1 MALIKLNNQSLT
13 AVSALPAMDGSN
25 LTGVSAGKVLQVI
38 QQTSGVGV
46 SQNNTTAE
54 ADVNPT
60 ITITP
65 SSTNSKILV
74 MHSAGGMVTTVDGVG
89 FKLYRGTTSIWFQS
103 RWGYSDTN
111 TWKPVP
117 FVMQFLD
124 TPATTSAITYK
135 WAIYAATA
143 NGLLWHNNS
152 GTAMS
157 IAMEIAG

>member
-1 MALIKLNNQSLT
+1 MALIRLNNQSLT
-13 AVSALPAMDGSN
+13 NV
-25 LTGVSAGKVLQVI
+25 TSAGIPIRSGSVLQVV
-38 QQTSGVGV
+38 QQTSGTTVMH
-46 SQNNTTAE
+46 NNSTAE

-60 ITITP
+60 VTITP

-74 MHSAGGMVTTVDGVG
+74 MHSAGGMVTMVDGVG
-89 FKLYRGTTSIWFQS
+89 FKLYRDTTSIWYQS
-103 RWGYSDTN
+103 RWGYTDTT

-135 WAIYAATA
+135 WAMYAGTT

>member
-13 AVSALPAMDGSN
+13 AVSALPAGLD
-25 LTGVSAGKVLQVI
+25 TGKVLQVL
-38 QQTSGVGV
+38 QQTSSTTVMH
-46 SQNNTTAE
+46 NNSTAE
-54 ADVNPT
+54 VDVNPT
-60 ITITP
+60 VTITP

-74 MHSAGGMVTTVDGVG
+74 MHSAGGMVANQTDGVG
-89 FKLYRGTTSIWFQS
+89 FKLYRNTTSIWSQS
-103 RWGYSDTN
+103 RWGYTDDAG
-111 TWKPVP
+111 WKPVP

-135 WAIYAATA
+135 WAIYAG
-143 NGLLWHNNS
+143 NSGGMIWHNNS

>member
-13 AVSALPAMDGSN
+13 AVSALPAAIPTGS
-25 LTGVSAGKVLQVI
+25 VLQVI
-38 QQTSGVGV
+38 QETSTTNVNH
-46 SQNNTTAE
+46 NNSTAE
-54 ADVNPT
+54 ADVYPSV
-60 ITITP
+60 TITP

-74 MHSAGGMVTTVDGVG
+74 MHSAGGMVTSVDGVG
-89 FKLYRGTTSIWFQS
+89 FKLYRDTTSIWYQS
-103 RWGYSDTN
+103 RWGYTDST

-135 WAIYAATA
+135 WAIYAGTT

>member
-1 MALIKLNNQSLT
+1 MALIRLNNQSLT
-13 AVSALPAMDGSN
+13 AVSALPAGID
-25 LTGVSAGKVLQVI
+25 TGKVLQVV
-38 QQTSGVGV
+38 QQTSGTTVMH
-46 SQNNTTAE
+46 NNATAE

-60 ITITP
+60 VTITP

-74 MHSAGGMVTTVDGVG
+74 MHSAGGMVTMVDGVG
-89 FKLYRGTTSIWFQS
+89 FKLYRDTTSIWYQS
-103 RWGYSDTN
+103 RWGYTDTT

-135 WAIYAATA
+135 WAMYAGTT

>member
-13 AVSALPAMDGSN
+13 AVSALPAGID
-25 LTGVSAGKVLQVI
+25 TGKVLQVI
-38 QQTSGVGV
+38 QQTSTTNVNH
-46 SQNNTTAE
+46 NNSTAE
-54 ADVNPT
+54 ADVYPAV
-60 ITITP
+60 TITP

-74 MHSAGGMVTTVDGVG
+74 MHSAGGMVTNVDGVG
-89 FKLYRGTTSIWFQS
+89 FKLYRDTTSIWSQN
-103 RWGYSDTN
+103 RWGYTDTS

-135 WAIYAATA
+135 WVIYAGVA